1 MINEIILIVNFKKI
15 EQKNS
20 KEFPEYTTEI

>member
-20 KEFPEYTTEI
+20 KEFSEYTAEI